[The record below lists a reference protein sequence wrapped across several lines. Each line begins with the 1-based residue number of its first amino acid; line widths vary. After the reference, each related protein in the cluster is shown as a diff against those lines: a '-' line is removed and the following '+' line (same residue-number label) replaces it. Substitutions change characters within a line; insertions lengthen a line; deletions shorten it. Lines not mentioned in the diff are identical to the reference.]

1 MLAVGIPPK
10 LPAQLGVRMG
20 YRYNVSFHAP
30 NGNGRCFLLELGKFA
45 LCVGLEWGNK
55 GIDLVW
61 GDKVLY
67 TTGGK

>member
-1 MLAVGIPPK
+1 
-10 LPAQLGVRMG
+10 MG
-20 YRYNVSFHAP
+20 YRYNVSFVAP

-61 GDKVLY
+61 GDKILY